1 VESSPSILDDIL
13 YIGSQD
19 GFLYAFHSEVHDIA
33 ILDVT
38 SSKNWVY
45 QGEPVDITVTLRNEG
60 TFNET
65 EINVTV
71 YFNSSLLDSRLI
83 NVSRGEIRTIN
94 FQWDTSLVEPAN
106 YTISANATL
115 KLTSDDDPTDNSF
128 TNGIVSIKS
137 RIQHDTAIKYVISL
151 KTVVCQNYTMN
162 IDVSVEN
169 QGDFTETFN
178 VTLYTNTTAI
188 ETKQI
193 TLANG
198 ASTTI
203 TFTWNTN
210 GFVKGNYTIWAYA
223 WPVLGETDTD
233 DNTFVDGW
241 VVVAMPGDINN
252 DGIVDY
258 ADINP
263 ICRLFGKTFTDPNW
277 NPNLDINN
285 DNIID
290 YQDINIPCRNFGK
303 TDP

>member
-1 VESSPSILDDIL
+1 
-13 YIGSQD
+13 
-19 GFLYAFHSEVHDIA
+19 
-33 ILDVT
+33 
-38 SSKNWVY
+38 
-45 QGEPVDITVTLRNEG
+45 
-60 TFNET
+60 
-65 EINVTV
+65 
-71 YFNSSLLDSRLI
+71 
-83 NVSRGEIRTIN
+83 
-94 FQWDTSLVEPAN
+94 
-106 YTISANATL
+106 
-115 KLTSDDDPTDNSF
+115 
-128 TNGIVSIKS
+128 
-137 RIQHDTAIKYVISL
+137 
-151 KTVVCQNYTMN
+151 MN